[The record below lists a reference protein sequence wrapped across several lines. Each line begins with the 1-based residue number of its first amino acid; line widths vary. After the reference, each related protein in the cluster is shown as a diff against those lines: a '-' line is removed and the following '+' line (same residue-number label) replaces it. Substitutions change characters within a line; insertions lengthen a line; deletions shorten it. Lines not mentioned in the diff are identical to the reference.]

1 MGMQVS
7 CGVHTEMPPQES
19 VRTAAEGSRRCVPR
33 TGAPEGVPDRGGA
46 YDARPCPHADIHSAQ
61 AQGERGRRL
70 HQRQERNLGCAALR
84 RPRPEFHRPVI
95 LGERLLCQHCG
106 A

>member
-46 YDARPCPHADIHSAQ
+46 YDARPCPHADIQ
-61 AQGERGRRL
+61 
-70 HQRQERNLGCAALR
+70 
-84 RPRPEFHRPVI
+84 
-95 LGERLLCQHCG
+95 
-106 A
+106 